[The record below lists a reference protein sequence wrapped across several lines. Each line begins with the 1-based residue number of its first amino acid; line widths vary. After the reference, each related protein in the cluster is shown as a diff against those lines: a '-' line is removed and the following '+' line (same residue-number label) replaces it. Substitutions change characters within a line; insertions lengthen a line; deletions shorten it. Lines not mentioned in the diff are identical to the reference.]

1 MEQGEIQPRHRAI
14 SLLLMPYHDGRR
26 GVGMGLGPLRL
37 VQDGRLAEELS
48 RDGRQVHVEDVE
60 PVDESAPEMA
70 RVIELDRRL
79 ADRVR
84 TAAEHGSFPLVL
96 AGNCNSCLGTVA
108 GISPVDSGV
117 VWFDAHADLDT
128 PDDNVSGFFDVMGL
142 SILTGSCFQSLAATI
157 PGFRPVDERRVV
169 LVGARDLAPYQAA
182 RLSGSQVG
190 VVYDEDLRRAGAR
203 TALARALD
211 RFDAEVSAVYLH
223 VDLDCL
229 DPAEG
234 IANAYAAPG
243 GLRRGELE
251 DAIGLVF
258 ERFEVTAAAL
268 TAYDPAHDG
277 DGRMMRAAQRL
288 ATVIAGHALQARR
301 TAV

>member
-1 MEQGEIQPRHRAI
+1 MEQGETQPRHRAI

-26 GVGMGLGPLRL
+26 AVGMGRGPLRL
-37 VQDGRLAEELS
+37 LEDGRLVEALG
-48 RDGRQVHVEDVE
+48 RDGREVHVEEVE

-84 TAAEHGSFPLVL
+84 AVADHGSFPLVL

-108 GISPVDSGV
+108 GISPVELGV
-117 VWFDAHADLDT
+117 VWFDAHADFDT
-128 PDDNVSGFFDVMGL
+128 PADNVSGFFDVMGL
-142 SILTGSCFQSLAATI
+142 SILTGSCFQALAATI

-190 VVYDEDLRRAGAR
+190 VVHGEDLRRAGAR
-203 TALARALD
+203 TALARALE
-211 RFDAEVSAVYLH
+211 RFDADVSAVYLH

-234 IANAYAAPG
+234 IANAYAAPA
-243 GLRRGELE
+243 GLRRAELE

-277 DGRMMRAAQRL
+277 DGRMMRAAHRL